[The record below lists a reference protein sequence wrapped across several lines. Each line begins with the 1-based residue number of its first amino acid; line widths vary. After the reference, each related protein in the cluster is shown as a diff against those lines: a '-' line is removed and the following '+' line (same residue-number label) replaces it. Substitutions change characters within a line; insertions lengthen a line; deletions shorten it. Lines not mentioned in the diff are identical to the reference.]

1 VLLLRRRLLPLLVL
15 PCFVVWLCAQ
25 SSSPESTEVHS
36 TFRSNSRLVVV
47 DVVVTDRNDQP
58 VPGLH
63 KEDFQVLEDG
73 QPQSVRFFE
82 EHTGAASAAMKT
94 PPLPPNT
101 FTNIPRIDA
110 PDALNVLLLDALNT
124 TLQDQSVVHQKMI
137 SYLAGIHPGT
147 RLAIFTMSLQLRL
160 VHGFTSDPS
169 ALVAALNDKKS
180 KGGPQASPLLRS
192 GAEINSDNQ
201 IIGQMQSLLA
211 VDPGIQASI
220 DALQQFQAETTSNQT
235 DARVA
240 VTLYQLQQLARYLGG
255 FPGRKNLI
263 WFSGAFPLNIFQ
275 DPSLMNPTDA
285 TRNPDMDLDAVRRQ
299 YGESVQRTADELT
312 KAQVAIYP
320 VEAGGLVYSLPD
332 ASSVTINMQSNAR
345 QATSQQVSDLQ
356 NDSVQRNGDHATMDE
371 LAKDTG
377 GEAFYNNNGLD
388 DALARAMHNG
398 ARYYTLDYAPA
409 GVHMDGKYR
418 RIQVKLKHG
427 KYRLAYRR
435 GYNADDGKTVLMA
448 QEKPAADPLQ
458 PLMAPGMPNFAQ
470 ILYLMSV
477 QPLNPQPD
485 PQATRAGDNAKFA
498 GPFVRLGVDFAI
510 KEKDLQLEARADGN
524 RHGNLELTVIT
535 YDHYGNPTNWMVRS
549 MEFSLDP
556 ELYTAF
562 HRVGLQLH
570 YEIDA
575 PRDSAYL
582 RSGVYDLASGKAGT
596 LEIPLNVATV
606 APVAPTAASSQGAI
620 PAPAKPN

>member
-1 VLLLRRRLLPLLVL
+1 VLLLRCRLLPLLVL
-15 PCFVVWLCAQ
+15 TCFVVSLCAQ
-25 SSSPESTEVHS
+25 SSSPESTDVHS
-36 TFRSNSRLVVV
+36 TFKSNSRLVVV

-63 KEDFQVLEDG
+63 REDFQVLEDG

-82 EHTGAASAAMKT
+82 EHTGAAAAAMKT

-101 FTNIPRIDA
+101 FTNIPRTDA

-124 TLQDQSVVHQKMI
+124 PLQDQSAVHQKMI
-137 SYLAGIHPGT
+137 GYLASIHPGT
-147 RLAIFTMSLQLRL
+147 RLGIFTMSLQLRL

-169 ALVAALNDKKS
+169 ALLAALNDKKS

-201 IIGQMQSLLA
+201 IIGQMQSLAA

-220 DALQQFQAETTSNQT
+220 DALRQFQAETASNQT

-240 VTLYQLQQLARYLGG
+240 VTLFELQQLARYLSG
-255 FPGRKNLI
+255 FPGRKNVI

-275 DPSLMNPTDA
+275 DLSLMNPIDA
-285 TRNPDMDLDAVRRQ
+285 TRNPDIDLDAVRRQ

-345 QATSQQVSDLQ
+345 QATSQQVADLQ

-398 ARYYTLDYAPA
+398 ARYYTIDYTPA
-409 GVHMDGKYR
+409 NGSMDGKYR
-418 RIQVKLKHG
+418 RIQVKLNHG
-427 KYRLAYRR
+427 KYKLAYRR
-435 GYNADDGKTVLMA
+435 GYNADDGKAMPTA
-448 QEKPAADPLQ
+448 EQKRTADPLQ

-485 PQATRAGDNAKFA
+485 PQATRAGDNAKFG
-498 GPFVRLGVDFAI
+498 GPFVRLSVDFAI
-510 KEKDLQLEARADGN
+510 KEKDLELDASPDGN

-535 YDHYGNPTNWMVRS
+535 YDHYGSPMNWLVRS

-556 ELYTAF
+556 ERYAAF
-562 HRVGLQLH
+562 RRVGLQLH

-575 PRDSAYL
+575 PLGSAYL

-596 LEIPLNVATV
+596 LEIPLNIP
-606 APVAPTAASSQGAI
+606 PVTPTAASSQVAL

>member
-1 VLLLRRRLLPLLVL
+1 VLLLERRLLPLLVL
-15 PCFVVWLCAQ
+15 LCFLVSLCAQ
-25 SSSPESTEVHS
+25 SSPPQSTDVHS
-36 TFRSNSRLVVV
+36 TFKANSRLVVV

-63 KEDFQVLEDG
+63 REDFQVLEDG
-73 QPQSVRFFE
+73 QPQSVSFFE
-82 EHTGAASAAMKT
+82 EHTGAAPAARKQ

-101 FTNIPRIDA
+101 FTNIPRSDA

-124 TLQDQSVVHQKMI
+124 QLQDQSVVHQKMI
-137 SYLAGIHPGT
+137 GYLAGIHPGT

-160 VHGFTSDPS
+160 VHGFTGDAS
-169 ALVAALNDKKS
+169 ALLAALNDKKS
-180 KGGPQASPLLRS
+180 KGVPQASPLLRS

-201 IIGQMQSLLA
+201 IIGQMQSLAA

-220 DALQQFQAETTSNQT
+220 DALRQFQAETASNQT

-240 VTLYQLQQLARYLGG
+240 VTLYELQQLARYLSG
-255 FPGRKNLI
+255 FPGRKNVI

-275 DPSLMNPTDA
+275 DLSLMNPTDT
-285 TRNPDMDLDAVRRQ
+285 TRNPNIDLDAVRRQ

-345 QATSQQVSDLQ
+345 QATSQQVADLQ

-388 DALARAMHNG
+388 DALAHAVHNG
-398 ARYYTLDYAPA
+398 ARYYTLDYTPA
-409 GVHMDGKYR
+409 NGSMDGKYR
-418 RIQVKLKHG
+418 RIQVKLNHG
-427 KYRLAYRR
+427 KYKLAYRR
-435 GYNADDGKTVLMA
+435 GYNADDGKA
-448 QEKPAADPLQ
+448 AAEKKRTTDPLQ

-477 QPLNPQPD
+477 QSLNPQPD
-485 PQATRAGDNAKFA
+485 LQATRAGDNTKVG
-498 GPFVRLGVDFAI
+498 GPFTRLSVDFAI
-510 KEKDLQLEARADGN
+510 REKDLQLDASADGN
-524 RHGNLELTVIT
+524 RHGTLELTLIT
-535 YDHYGNPTNWMVRS
+535 YDHYGNPMNWLVRS

-556 ELYTAF
+556 EHYAAF
-562 HRVGLQLH
+562 RQVGLQLH

-575 PRDSAYL
+575 PQGSAYL

-596 LEIPLNVATV
+596 LEIPLNIP
-606 APVAPTAASSQGAI
+606 PVTPTAVSSQSAL